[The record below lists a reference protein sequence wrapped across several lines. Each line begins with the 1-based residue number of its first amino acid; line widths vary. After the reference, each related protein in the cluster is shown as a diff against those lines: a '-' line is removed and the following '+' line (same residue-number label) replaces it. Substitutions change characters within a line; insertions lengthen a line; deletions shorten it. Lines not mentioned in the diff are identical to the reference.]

1 MAARSASTSPGKCD
15 LRPAAAGS
23 GVATTLLGASLL
35 AIGLWSAAV
44 ALRFPV
50 GPYDEGLLL
59 TNARLIQRG
68 LVPHRDFY
76 TQYAPGM
83 YLLIAAIWRL
93 SGVSPLAVRLSSTA
107 IHLVVALLAARLV
120 GRATGRRVS
129 LLTVGLTLCWLAPLD
144 PVAYAWTAA
153 LAAALLSFE
162 LGLRSADGRGPLMEV
177 GFGLIFVGISCFRH
191 DL

>member
-1 MAARSASTSPGKCD
+1 MGARSTGTSPD
-15 LRPAAAGS
+15 ESAVRPAAAG
-23 GVATTLLGASLL
+23 GALAATLLGASLL

-59 TNARLIQRG
+59 TNARLIQHG

-76 TQYAPGM
+76 TQYPPGM

-129 LLTVGLTLCWLAPLD
+129 LLTAGLTFCWLAPLD
-144 PVAYAWTAA
+144 PGAYAWTSA
-153 LAAALLSFE
+153 LA
-162 LGLRSADGRGPLMEV
+162 
-177 GFGLIFVGISCFRH
+177 
-191 DL
+191 